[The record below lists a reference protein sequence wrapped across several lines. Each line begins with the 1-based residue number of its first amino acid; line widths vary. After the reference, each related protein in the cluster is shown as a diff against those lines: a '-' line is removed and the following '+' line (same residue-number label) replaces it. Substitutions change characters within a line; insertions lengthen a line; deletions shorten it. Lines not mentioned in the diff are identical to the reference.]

1 MSTYDPIPI
10 TEPFI
15 SDLEVKMAAEA
26 AQFGWG
32 ANHYKFNRDFEDLF
46 SKYLGIKH
54 AVSLP
59 NATAGLHLACAAFG
73 IGPGDE
79 VICPDVTW
87 IASVAPVI
95 YQGATPVFVE
105 IDPITWCID
114 PASGVRAITPR
125 TKGII
130 AVDLYG
136 SLCDWKTL
144 RKIAMDY
151 GIFLI
156 EDAAEAL
163 GGHIAGKKAGTFGDI
178 GVFSFHGTKMITTGE
193 GGMVVTDSTPLYETI
208 LTLRDHGRAPGDTAF
223 YNQRVGY
230 KYKMSALQAG
240 FGIAQIKR
248 IDEIFAEKIR
258 VFKTYKQLLDQKLGI
273 VLNFDQGDFDPSYW
287 MVTVIPP
294 CTFKI
299 KKSIFQEE
307 MKTQGID
314 TRPFFSRLSY
324 MPAFDGHD
332 IVQVNC
338 RSIVVDHIVDT
349 AINLPSGPTLT
360 KTQISYVS
368 QKVNTFI
375 SEAIKN

>member
-1 MSTYDPIPI
+1 MDTSISIPI

-15 SDLEVKMAAEA
+15 SDLEIKMAAEA

-32 ANHYKFNRDFEDLF
+32 ENYYKFNRDFEELF
-46 SKYLGIKH
+46 SEYLGIKH

-59 NATAGLHLACAAFG
+59 NATAGLHLACASFG

-114 PASGVRAITPR
+114 PASVARAITPH

-136 SLCDWKTL
+136 SLCDWAAL
-144 RKIAMDY
+144 RKIATEN

-163 GGHIAGKKAGTFGDI
+163 GGKIAGRKAGTFGDI

-223 YNQRVGY
+223 HNKRVGY

-248 IDEIFAEKIR
+248 IDEIFSEKIR
-258 VFKTYKQLLDQKLGI
+258 VFETYKALIDKNLGI
-273 VLNFDQGDFDPSYW
+273 ILNFDQGEFDPSYW
-287 MVTVIPP
+287 MVTL
-294 CTFKI
+294 FRLLAI
-299 KKSIFQEE
+299 K
-307 MKTQGID
+307 
-314 TRPFFSRLSY
+314 R
-324 MPAFDGHD
+324 
-332 IVQVNC
+332 
-338 RSIVVDHIVDT
+338 
-349 AINLPSGPTLT
+349 INLLFKQG
-360 KTQISYVS
+360 
-368 QKVNTFI
+368 
-375 SEAIKN
+375 

>member
-1 MSTYDPIPI
+1 MDTSNPIPI
-10 TEPFI
+10 TEPFV
-15 SDLEVKMAAEA
+15 SDLEVKMAAQA

-32 ANHYKFNRDFEDLF
+32 ANHYKFNRDFEELF
-46 SKYLGIKH
+46 SNYLGIKH

-59 NATAGLHLACAAFG
+59 NATAGLHLACASFG

-114 PASGVRAITPR
+114 PASVVRAITPR

-136 SLCDWKTL
+136 SLCDWTTL
-144 RKIAMDY
+144 RKIATDN

-163 GGHIAGKKAGTFGDI
+163 GGQIAGKKAGTFGDI

-223 YNQRVGY
+223 HNQRVGY

-248 IDEIFAEKIR
+248 IDEIFSEKIR
-258 VFKTYKQLLDQKLGI
+258 VFKTYKALIDKNLGI
-273 VLNFDQGDFDPSYW
+273 ILNFDQGEFDPSYW
-287 MVTVIPP
+287 MVTVVPP
-294 CTFKI
+294 TTFKMS
-299 KKSIFQEE
+299 KSVFQAT
-307 MKTQGID
+307 MKSKGID
-314 TRPFFSRLSY
+314 TRPFFSRLSN
-324 MPAFDGHD
+324 MPAFNGHN
-332 IVQVNC
+332 IVPIKY
-338 RSIVVDHIVDT
+338 RSIDVDHIVDT
-349 AINLPSGPTLT
+349 AINLPSGPTLA
-360 KTQISYVS
+360 KTQISYVC
-368 QKVNTFI
+368 QKVNNLI
-375 SEAIKN
+375 SGKMED